1 MKEGLRSA
9 HTVRPISAPAAK
21 GVMTMAVPTTR
32 TQNAA
37 PAGRSSLIDRFSV
50 VVVAVAAVIWVSDA
64 YFRNP
69 LTNHLTASQIVFA
82 EDALVTIFL
91 IPLLVGGWKELGR
104 LSGRQWLGLIV
115 IGVGPQALA
124 TWLFTKS
131 FSHQVFA
138 VTYVAQMTQP
148 LIAMTL
154 AWLILGE
161 RRRRWFWPTVVI
173 ALVGVYV
180 VVFARDLSEPFK
192 VLQGQQVGG
201 SAAVRLEAGLE
212 ALGAAILWAAGT
224 VLGRFVLGTISFR
237 TTTALRFTLALPIL
251 AVLVVA
257 ESGLGGFGHYKVSD
271 FVPNLLYIAIVPGVI
286 GLLVYYRGLASTP
299 ASLATIAEL
308 ALPVTI
314 QLLAPLPYPWGFGQA
329 LPAFAQLNQAIGTGL
344 LIVVI
349 LILNYTKARTPPVV
363 VEAPAAA

>member
-1 MKEGLRSA
+1 
-9 HTVRPISAPAAK
+9 
-21 GVMTMAVPTTR
+21 
-32 TQNAA
+32 
-37 PAGRSSLIDRFSV
+37 
-50 VVVAVAAVIWVSDA
+50 
-64 YFRNP
+64 
-69 LTNHLTASQIVFA
+69 
-82 EDALVTIFL
+82 
-91 IPLLVGGWKELGR
+91 
-104 LSGRQWLGLIV
+104 
-115 IGVGPQALA
+115 
-124 TWLFTKS
+124 
-131 FSHQVFA
+131 
-138 VTYVAQMTQP
+138 
-148 LIAMTL
+148 
-154 AWLILGE
+154 
-161 RRRRWFWPTVVI
+161 VVI
-173 ALVGVYV
+173 ALLGVYI

-192 VLQGQQVGG
+192 LLQGQQVAG

-224 VLGRFVLGTISFR
+224 VLGRFVLGTLSFR
-237 TTTALRFTLALPIL
+237 STTALRFTLALPIL

-257 ESGLGGFGHYKVSD
+257 ESGLGGFGHYAISD

-329 LPAFAQLNQAIGTGL
+329 LPGYAQLNQAIGTAL

-363 VEAPAAA
+363 VQEPAAA

>member
-1 MKEGLRSA
+1 
-9 HTVRPISAPAAK
+9 
-21 GVMTMAVPTTR
+21 MTMAVPTAR
-32 TQNAA
+32 SQAAA
-37 PAGRSSLIDRFSV
+37 PAGRSSFIDRFSV
-50 VVVAVAAVIWVSDA
+50 VVVALAAVIWVSDA

-91 IPLLVGGWKELGR
+91 FPLLVGGWKELGR
-104 LSGRQWLGLIV
+104 LTPRQWVALIV

-131 FSHQVFA
+131 FSHHVFA

-173 ALVGVYV
+173 ALVGVYI

-192 VLQGQQVGG
+192 VFQGQQVGG
-201 SAAVRLEAGLE
+201 TAAVRLEAGLE

-224 VLGRFVLGTISFR
+224 VLGRFVLGTLSFR
-237 TTTALRFTLALPIL
+237 TTTALRFSLALPIL

-257 ESGLGGFGHYKVSD
+257 ESGVGGFGHYTISD

-329 LPAFAQLNQAIGTGL
+329 LPAYAQLNQAIGTGL

-363 VEAPAAA
+363 VQEPAAA